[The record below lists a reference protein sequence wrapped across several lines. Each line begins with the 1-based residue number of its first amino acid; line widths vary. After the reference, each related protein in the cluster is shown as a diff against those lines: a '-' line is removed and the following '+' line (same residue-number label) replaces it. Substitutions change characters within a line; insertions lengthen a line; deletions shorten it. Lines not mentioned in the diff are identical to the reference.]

1 MSLMCSLKMCG
12 NVNYEKIFEHYINT
26 SGSLCSVHL
35 NAPHHTTVKPF
46 KNMYFWNQS
55 CRINARDFFANG
67 WKYSHRKAV
76 EPCFFSFRIH
86 LQWDEFVISWRS
98 SCMVFIPNLFS
109 FIQVLCPFIWIGL
122 KSFFLRYQRT
132 VQGLKIEG
140 VGPRFTTFLIESQP
154 EKKRQKTTQDNWRGC
169 VFLSEGALAN
179 AKREV

>member
-1 MSLMCSLKMCG
+1 ML
-12 NVNYEKIFEHYINT
+12 
-26 SGSLCSVHL
+26 
-35 NAPHHTTVKPF
+35 F
-46 KNMYFWNQS
+46 KNVWKRKLRKDIWTLYQYIRVTLLRPPQCASPHYRETLQEYVFLKSIMPHQRSRFFCKWLKVFAQES
-55 CRINARDFFANG
+55 CRTL
-67 WKYSHRKAV
+67 
-76 EPCFFSFRIH
+76 FFSFRIH

>member
-67 WKYSHRKAV
+67 WKYSHRKAA
-76 EPCFFSFRIH
+76 EPCFFFLQNSSPMRWIRNLLKKLMYGIYTKFVQFHPSFMSIH
-86 LQWDEFVISWRS
+86 MDWTEVVFPQVPTNCSRPKNWRS
-98 SCMVFIPNLFS
+98 WTKIHNLS
-109 FIQVLCPFIWIGL
+109 NWITTREKTPEDNSRQL
-122 KSFFLRYQRT
+122 KRLR
-132 VQGLKIEG
+132 V
-140 VGPRFTTFLIESQP
+140 SQWGSIG
-154 EKKRQKTTQDNWRGC
+154 KC
-169 VFLSEGALAN
+169 
-179 AKREV
+179 